1 MLVRLRDFAEINRI
15 SERTVQV
22 HIKNNQEELE
32 GHIDRR
38 GKQGTWL
45 DEFAVNFLLDRIQL
59 PTKDEVL
66 VPTPRE
72 AALLEQ
78 LSAANRML
86 ADAERRAGENAEA
99 AGKVKFLEAA
109 KDAQDAQINDLSV
122 EVGKLTEKAARATED
137 AQKARDEL
145 AAVRRELGD
154 EQGKNINLTM
164 TAAEAMA
171 RERSMK
177 DYTVALDAWYT
188 LGWLKR
194 KRTPKPVMPELPEE
208 D

>member
-1 MLVRLRDFAEINRI
+1 MLVRLRDFAELHRI

-66 VPTPRE
+66 MPTPRE
-72 AALLEQ
+72 ASLLFQ
-78 LSAANRML
+78 LSEANKNLAA
-86 ADAERRAGENAEA
+86 AERAARENAEA
-99 AGKVKFLEAA
+99 ASRVKYLEAA
-109 KDAQDAQINDLSV
+109 KESQDAQIRDMSV
-122 EVGKLTEKAARATED
+122 DIGRLTQKAAQAAED
-137 AQKARDEL
+137 AQKAQDEL
-145 AAVRRELGD
+145 
-154 EQGKNINLTM
+154 
-164 TAAEAMA
+164 TAAHE
-171 RERSMK
+171 RERLLK
-177 DYTVALDAWYT
+177 EYAAALDAWSA

-194 KRTPKPVMPELPEE
+194 RKTPKPAMPELKEG
-208 D
+208 

>member
-66 VPTPRE
+66 IPTPRE

-122 EVGKLTEKAARATED
+122 EVGKLTEKAARATEE

-145 AAVRRELGD
+145 AAVHE
-154 EQGKNINLTM
+154 
-164 TAAEAMA
+164 
-171 RERSMK
+171 RERLLK
-177 DYTVALDAWYT
+177 EYGIALDAWYA

-194 KRTPKPVMPELPEE
+194 KRTPKPVMPELPKE